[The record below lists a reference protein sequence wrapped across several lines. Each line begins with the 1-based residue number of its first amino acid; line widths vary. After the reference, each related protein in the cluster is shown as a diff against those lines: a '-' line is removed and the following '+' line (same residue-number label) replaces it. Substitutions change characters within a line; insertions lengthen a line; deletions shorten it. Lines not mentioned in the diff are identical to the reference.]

1 MPRLLPLRV
10 NQMLKS
16 KDLVDLAS
24 TPDERSAAPSPLR
37 PSRQFGRSWQRSL
50 GLWCCVLALG
60 AGILVAARTPRPPR
74 PAEPIVPESIAT
86 GQRQPGFLERWRTAV
101 SGRRPGKLPSTYR
114 GGEEDESRIAVA
126 VAEVA
131 TVAWFFVVGASIGS
145 FLNVVAYR
153 LPRGMSLSRPKSHCP
168 ACGHLI
174 RRSDN
179 VPIIGWLRLRGRC
192 RDCNARISI
201 RYPLVELVSG
211 VIFVALLSL
220 ELLSGGE
227 SLPMRTPN
235 LYAGVVWTLWYT
247 KWDLVGIYL
256 YQVFLLSILGAVV
269 LIADDAVRMPR
280 KLIVLGLVVGLIA
293 PMGFAG
299 LRPVPMSDWGAFAR
313 DWVRGLSPA
322 LTDVFHVPTMSSAA
336 AILVEGVV
344 GAVVGLLCGVF
355 VREGIRPRPAENA
368 AYATIPLVLAIV
380 GAFLGWQAAVSV
392 GLMVAMTGMVVL
404 VGVTRSLPSEWQPRW
419 EWFLG
424 AAALVQVLFWR
435 SLETV
440 DRWPGSAMTMN
451 TAAFATANLSAMT
464 LTTRFITSFSF
475 DIESEGEEPRQATT

>member
-1 MPRLLPLRV
+1 MP
-10 NQMLKS
+10 S
-16 KDLVDLAS
+16 
-24 TPDERSAAPSPLR
+24 
-37 PSRQFGRSWQRSL
+37 
-50 GLWCCVLALG
+50 
-60 AGILVAARTPRPPR
+60 
-74 PAEPIVPESIAT
+74 
-86 GQRQPGFLERWRTAV
+86 
-101 SGRRPGKLPSTYR
+101 
-114 GGEEDESRIAVA
+114 
-126 VAEVA
+126 
-131 TVAWFFVVGASIGS
+131 
-145 FLNVVAYR
+145 
-153 LPRGMSLSRPKSHCP
+153 
-168 ACGHLI
+168 
-174 RRSDN
+174 
-179 VPIIGWLRLRGRC
+179 
-192 RDCNARISI
+192 
-201 RYPLVELVSG
+201 
-211 VIFVALLSL
+211 
-220 ELLSGGE
+220 
-227 SLPMRTPN
+227 
-235 LYAGVVWTLWYT
+235 
-247 KWDLVGIYL
+247 
-256 YQVFLLSILGAVV
+256 
-269 LIADDAVRMPR
+269 
-280 KLIVLGLVVGLIA
+280 
-293 PMGFAG
+293 
-299 LRPVPMSDWGAFAR
+299 R

-380 GAFLGWQAAVSV
+380 GAFLGWQAAVAV